1 MGNVFRLAWLKLGS
15 WEVGLMDPPVLI
27 LLEPFREPIKSIN
40 NIERDVL
47 EIATSAPYL
56 QHALD

>member
-1 MGNVFRLAWLKLGS
+1 
-15 WEVGLMDPPVLI
+15 MDPPVLI
-27 LLEPFREPIKSIN
+27 LLEPFQEPIKSIN